1 MKKVRE
7 KDVRILE
14 GFCVVTAVIA
24 GVLCILYLFDLLQNH
39 WFLNFILGL
48 AVLLQVS
55 LSLLFLIRK
64 KRFFTAVSAVLLVLY
79 AGSLIY
85 LNIWGI

>member
-14 GFCVVTAVIA
+14 GFCVVTALITGA
-24 GVLCILYLFDLLQNH
+24 LCVLYLFDLLQNH

-48 AVLLQVS
+48 AVLLHVS
-55 LSLLFLIRK
+55 LALLFLIQK
-64 KRFFTAVSAVLLVLY
+64 KRLLMTGSAILLVVY
-79 AGSLIY
+79 AASLVY
-85 LNIWGI
+85 LNIF

>member
-14 GFCVVTAVIA
+14 GFCVVTALIA
-24 GVLCILYLFDLLQNH
+24 GALGVLYLFDLLQNH

-48 AVLLQVS
+48 AVLLHVS
-55 LSLLFLIRK
+55 LTLLFLIQK
-64 KRFFTAVSAVLLVLY
+64 KKLLMTGSAILLLVY
-79 AGSLIY
+79 AASLVY
-85 LNIWGI
+85 LNIF